1 MNSPN
6 RVIGFVNAAH
16 FIDHY
21 SMLIFAAAVIVMG
34 PALGMAYSELLP
46 YATPGFVA
54 FGAGS
59 LLTGWL
65 GDRWSRRHMMVIFFA
80 GIGASMIAV
89 GLVQTPL
96 QLGAALLAIGL
107 FASIYHPVGTAMIVS
122 YADRLGREMGLNG
135 VWGNLGVASS
145 ALVTGVVGQYLG
157 WRFAFIIPGIVTV
170 LIGAAFALSVVHEDR
185 TSSRQAAAQARV
197 ARNDMWRVFVALLI
211 VVLAV
216 STTFNAVTV
225 ALPKLFAERLSD
237 LTKSPALLG
246 VIAACVYVFGAMTQ
260 YTIGKL
266 IDRYSLKTVMLPLS
280 FMLAP
285 FLYLAA
291 TLSNLPLIL
300 ASIGIVMGAFGQ
312 VTVNDAMVGKYTA
325 EEWRRVIE
333 VNLTAPFLMTKT
345 VLPAMRAQHYG
356 RIINISSSAG
366 RMVSTL
372 GGAHYTASKAGL
384 LGLTRAA
391 AKELGKFGITVN
403 AICPGMIDTELTR
416 EHASD
421 ELLERLAASYPVPR
435 LGTAVEV
442 ADLICYAASEA
453 AGYITGASF
462 DINGGD
468 LMM

>member
-1 MNSPN
+1 MNSPS

-21 SMLIFAAAVIVMG
+21 AMLIFAAAVIVMG

-59 LLTGWL
+59 LITGWL

-89 GLVQTPL
+89 GFVQTPL
-96 QLGAALLAIGL
+96 QLGAALLSIGL

-122 YADRLGREMGLNG
+122 YADRLGREIGLNG

-157 WRFAFIIPGIVTV
+157 WRFAFILPGVVTIGIGIVFAK
-170 LIGAAFALSVVHEDR
+170 LIVHEDR
-185 TSSRQAAAQARV
+185 SGFKQAVAQARV
-197 ARNDMWRVFVALLI
+197 AKQDMWRVILALFI
-211 VVLAV
+211 VVIAI

-225 ALPKLFAERLSD
+225 ALPKLFAERLAD

-246 VIAACVYVFGAMTQ
+246 LIAAFVYVFGAMTQ

-266 IDRYSLKTVMLPLS
+266 IDRYSLKAVSLPLS

-285 FLYLAA
+285 FLYMAA

-300 ASIGIVMGAFGQ
+300 VSIGIVMGAFGQ
-312 VTVNDAMVGKYTA
+312 VTVNDAMVGKYTS
-325 EEWRRVIE
+325 EEWRS
-333 VNLTAPFLMTKT
+333 
-345 VLPAMRAQHYG
+345 RAYSVRYFIG
-356 RIINISSSAG
+356 F
-366 RMVSTL
+366 T
-372 GGAHYTASKAGL
+372 
-384 LGLTRAA
+384 
-391 AKELGKFGITVN
+391 
-403 AICPGMIDTELTR
+403 
-416 EHASD
+416 
-421 ELLERLAASYPVPR
+421 
-435 LGTAVEV
+435 
-442 ADLICYAASEA
+442 A
-453 AGYITGASF
+453 AGASVGLVAWLYEQGGFVTMLHAFGALCLLA
-462 DINGGD
+462 IVAAIILPTEIKVPAARTN
-468 LMM
+468 

>member
-1 MNSPN
+1 MNSAS

-59 LLTGWL
+59 LITGWL

-89 GLVQTPL
+89 GLVRTPL
-96 QLGAALLAIGL
+96 QLGAALLSIGL

-122 YADRLGREMGLNG
+122 YAGRLGREMGING
-135 VWGNLGVASS
+135 VWGNFGVASS
-145 ALVTGVVGQYLG
+145 ALVTGVVGQFLG
-157 WRFAFIIPGIVTV
+157 WRWAFIIPGLVTL
-170 LIGAAFALSVVHEDR
+170 LIGVAFMRAVVHEDR
-185 TSSRQAAAQARV
+185 SGYKQAAAQARV
-197 ARNDMWRVFVALLI
+197 AKGDMWRVIVALLI

-237 LTKSPALLG
+237 LTASPALLG
-246 VIAACVYVFGAMTQ
+246 LIAACVYVFGAMTQ

-266 IDRYSLKTVMLPLS
+266 IDRHSLKAVCLPLS

-300 ASIGIVMGAFGQ
+300 AAIGIVMGAFGQ
-312 VTVNDAMVGKYTA
+312 VTVNDAMVGKYTS
-325 EEWRRVIE
+325 EEWRSRAYAVRYFIGFTAAGASVGLVAWLYEQGGFAMMLHSFAALCLLVI
-333 VNLTAPFLMTKT
+333 VAAII
-345 VLPAMRAQHYG
+345 LPPE
-356 RIINISSSAG
+356 IK
-366 RMVSTL
+366 VP
-372 GGAHYTASKAGL
+372 
-384 LGLTRAA
+384 AA
-391 AKELGKFGITVN
+391 AGN
-403 AICPGMIDTELTR
+403 
-416 EHASD
+416 
-421 ELLERLAASYPVPR
+421 
-435 LGTAVEV
+435 
-442 ADLICYAASEA
+442 
-453 AGYITGASF
+453 
-462 DINGGD
+462 
-468 LMM
+468 